1 MNMNPASKPSN
12 AVRPDLDWSQVRETV
27 LLLNVAIAQIENALR
42 SGDESVT
49 ALADSFTSMVG
60 NVEQIA
66 AATENLPV
74 NSESTTI
81 QINCKAVSEKMH
93 AAIMAFQFY
102 DKLTQRLTHL
112 CNSLDSL
119 NSLVSSPEKL
129 YNPYEWRGLQQSIK
143 SKYTV
148 DSDRAMFEAILSGK
162 SIKETLQI
170 VKQIEAQHASKK
182 DDIELF

>member
-1 MNMNPASKPSN
+1 MTAASKPSSAIN
-12 AVRPDLDWSQVRETV
+12 PDLDWSQVRETV
-27 LLLNVAIAQIENALR
+27 MLLNVAIAQIENALR

-66 AATENLPV
+66 AAAENLPV
-74 NSESTTI
+74 NSESATI
-81 QINCKAVSEKMH
+81 HNNCKAVSEKMH
-93 AAIMAFQFY
+93 AAIIAFQFY

-112 CNSLDSL
+112 SHSLDAL
-119 NSLVSSPEKL
+119 TGLVANPEKL

-148 DSDRAMFEAILSGK
+148 DSDRAMFDAILSGK
-162 SIKETLQI
+162 SVKEALQM
-170 VKQIEAQHASKK
+170 VTHLEQQTSNE

>member
-1 MNMNPASKPSN
+1 MNTASKPSN
-12 AVRPDLDWSQVRETV
+12 AIRPDLDWSQVRETV
-27 LLLNVAIAQIENALR
+27 LLLNVAIAQIEGALR
-42 SGDESVT
+42 GGDESVT

-66 AATENLPV
+66 AAAENLPV

-81 QINCKAVSEKMH
+81 HNNCKAVSEKMH
-93 AAIMAFQFY
+93 AAIIAFQFY

-112 CNSLDSL
+112 CNSLESL
-119 NSLVSSPEKL
+119 SDLVSDSNKL
-129 YNPYEWRGLQQSIK
+129 YNPYEWRGLQQRIK

-148 DSDRAMFEAILSGK
+148 ESDRAMFDAILSGK
-162 SIKETLQI
+162 S
-170 VKQIEAQHASKK
+170 VKQALQLVTQLESQQASEK